1 MRVSALG
8 APLVWL
14 LAGCTGA
21 SEPKLTPDARSHGPD
36 TGEVD
41 EGLSDEAVLR
51 AAIAGDL
58 DPTEALQT
66 IASRGGLPIES
77 ATGSYLFACVCGDGD
92 WSLAGDFDE
101 WAGQP
106 MSRMG
111 TLSWVELTIAE
122 PYESAYKF
130 TDGSIWMADPS
141 ARRYAYDEYGEK
153 SLVRALEPHLE
164 RGFVAEAHGLDAR
177 ALRIFVPRDGFFTH
191 MVVAHDGQNLF
202 DPAAFHGGWR
212 LDATAREL
220 PVLIVGIDNTAARID
235 EYTPFEDI
243 LDGQTMGGSLP
254 AYAALV
260 ADVRSAM
267 EDRYGLANRT
277 ALLGSSLGGLASF
290 AIADLQ
296 PGAWDAAL
304 SLSGTMGWGSIGQN
318 GRTILDV
325 YAEAGRRDV
334 ALYLDS
340 GGGGSCVD
348 ADGDGLQDDAPD
360 GADNYCENRQFAD
373 QLAESGYEWSVDL
386 WHWHEPNAPHTEAA
400 WADRV
405 HRPLDAFMSL

>member
-1 MRVSALG
+1 
-8 APLVWL
+8 
-14 LAGCTGA
+14 
-21 SEPKLTPDARSHGPD
+21 
-36 TGEVD
+36 
-41 EGLSDEAVLR
+41 
-51 AAIAGDL
+51 
-58 DPTEALQT
+58 
-66 IASRGGLPIES
+66 
-77 ATGSYLFACVCGDGD
+77 
-92 WSLAGDFDE
+92 
-101 WAGQP
+101 
-106 MSRMG
+106 
-111 TLSWVELTIAE
+111 
-122 PYESAYKF
+122 
-130 TDGSIWMADPS
+130 
-141 ARRYAYDEYGEK
+141 
-153 SLVRALEPHLE
+153 
-164 RGFVAEAHGLDAR
+164 
-177 ALRIFVPRDGFFTH
+177 

-202 DPAAFHGGWR
+202 DPCGIPWR
-212 LDATAREL
+212 MASGRCSWEL

-235 EYTPFEDI
+235 EYTPFEDT
-243 LDGQTMGGSLP
+243 LDGQTMGGSLA

-325 YAEAGRRDV
+325 YAEAGHRDV

-348 ADGDGLQDDAPD
+348 SDGDGLQDDAPD

-386 WHWHEPNAPHTEAA
+386 WHWHELDTA
-400 WADRV
+400 
-405 HRPLDAFMSL
+405 HRGCLGRPCASSARCIHVVVSPFHAKIG